1 VFGPSVP
8 TYIYIA
14 IDAAVF
20 LMKGTG
26 FDKLLDWYLKGR
38 LKAEERQRV
47 ENWLDHLAGIEPF
60 DGLSENEQ
68 ADIGANIYK
77 HLSERARVAKRP
89 ARLPPV
95 VRLRPLLKMASCIA
109 LFGALVF
116 GFRVRLKEL
125 FNIGQYTLIAN
136 VKGHITKRI
145 LTDGSIVWLKGDSKL
160 HFPVRFKDSLREV
173 GLEGEALF
181 EVAKDAAHP
190 FVIHCGTLTTRVL
203 GTSFNI
209 RQNHDQ
215 TEVDVLTGRV
225 YLSSENTNTIALL
238 PYQKGLYYRHK
249 KTLVKEARP
258 ALQIA
263 DLTKGTEY
271 DMLFNDVPLA
281 EVVQRIEDKFEVNI
295 KVEGRE
301 LNSELVT
308 ADFTDQSLNN
318 TLNMVCEALGL
329 GYGFKGQLILLKEKA
344 HRLK

>member
-1 VFGPSVP
+1 
-8 TYIYIA
+8 
-14 IDAAVF
+14 
-20 LMKGTG
+20 
-26 FDKLLDWYLKGR
+26 
-38 LKAEERQRV
+38 
-47 ENWLDHLAGIEPF
+47 
-60 DGLSENEQ
+60 
-68 ADIGANIYK
+68 
-77 HLSERARVAKRP
+77 
-89 ARLPPV
+89 
-95 VRLRPLLKMASCIA
+95 
-109 LFGALVF
+109 
-116 GFRVRLKEL
+116 
-125 FNIGQYTLIAN
+125 
-136 VKGHITKRI
+136 
-145 LTDGSIVWLKGDSKL
+145 
-160 HFPVRFKDSLREV
+160 VRFKDSLREV
-173 GLEGEALF
+173 GLEDEALF

-225 YLSSENTNTIALL
+225 YLSSENTNAIALL

-329 GYGFKGQLILLKEKA
+329 GYGFNGQLILLKKK
-344 HRLK
+344 HNLD